1 MSATISH
8 WIRRNKVVSA
18 IFLFFL
24 LFILLL
30 TLFPSVWFENDG
42 SIRDFGVG
50 YKKKTILPA
59 WLLAVL
65 LGILSYVVVLCI

>member
-1 MSATISH
+1 MNATH
-8 WIRRNKVVSA
+8 LIRQNKVVSA

-24 LFILLL
+24 LFILMLSI
-30 TLFPSVWFENDG
+30 FPSVWFENNG
-42 SIRDFGVG
+42 SIRAFGVG